1 MEFQMHLIR
10 ATLVENAIM
19 PAQKQELISRVTDA
33 VATIYG
39 DHMRPNIWV
48 LVEEIKS
55 GQFAAGGHGVTTDE
69 MRALIAGEP
78 ALKG

>member
-1 MEFQMHLIR
+1 MPLIR
-10 ATLVENAIM
+10 ATLVENAIT
-19 PAQKQELISRVTDA
+19 PEQKQELIGRITDA

-55 GQFAAGGHGVTTDE
+55 GQFGAGGHGVTTDE

-78 ALKG
+78 AVKG